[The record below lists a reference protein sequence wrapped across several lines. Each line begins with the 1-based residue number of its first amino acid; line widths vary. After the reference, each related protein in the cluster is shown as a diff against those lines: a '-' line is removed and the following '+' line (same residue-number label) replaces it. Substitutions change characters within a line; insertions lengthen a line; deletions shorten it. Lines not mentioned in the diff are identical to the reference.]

1 MSAARKTSF
10 NRNGFLYVL
19 DAKTGK
25 LLAANPF
32 GKVNWASSADMETG
46 RPVVTDVFKNAL
58 AGQKATIR

>member
-1 MSAARKTSF
+1 MQA

-32 GKVNWASSADMETG
+32 GKVNGRAAST
-46 RPVVTDVFKNAL
+46 
-58 AGQKATIR
+58 

>member
-1 MSAARKTSF
+1 MVIQA

-32 GKVNWASSADMETG
+32 GKVNWASAVDMKTG
-46 RPVVTDVFKNAL
+46 RGRLRCTSMDA
-58 AGQKATIR
+58 